1 MKEFFKKRRNKTFYL
16 TLISQILV
24 AVQAVLVLF
33 GKGYLL
39 DTVLQNKILV
49 AANAVLVVLAT
60 LGVVNDPTTPGF
72 KDKEE

>member
-24 AVQAVLVLF
+24 AAQAVLTLF

-39 DTVLQNKILV
+39 DTVLQNKIL
-49 AANAVLVVLAT
+49 AAADAVLVVLAT
-60 LGVVNDPTTPGF
+60 LGVVNDPTSPGF
-72 KDKEE
+72 KDKE

>member
-39 DTVLQNKILV
+39 DTVLQNKILA

>member
-24 AVQAVLVLF
+24 AVQAVFVLF

-39 DTVLQNKILV
+39 DTVLQNKILA

>member
-1 MKEFFKKRRNKTFYL
+1 MKELFKKRRNKTFYL

-24 AVQAVLVLF
+24 AAQAVLMLF

-39 DTVLQNKILV
+39 DAVLQNKIL
-49 AANAVLVVLAT
+49 AAADAVLVVLAT

-72 KDKEE
+72 KDKE

>member
-39 DTVLQNKILV
+39 DTVLQNKILA
-49 AANAVLVVLAT
+49 AANSVLVVLAT